1 MGTPSRLLIGSLK
14 TTARRVLHIK
24 RPHLLVACMPKSAST
39 FLTGVLAELPG
50 MRRAPLAWSFE
61 RREQVLDEIQLARY
75 DLDAY
80 VCQQHLRYSSHVGK
94 AIKEYG
100 LTPVVLTRNIF
111 DIVASIRDHTRN
123 ESSHSP
129 MVAIGPEH
137 AKLPDSALEEL
148 IAELAIPWF
157 INFYVSWQNVDCLR
171 LDYERLRSSVAEVV
185 REICGRAEMKVDD
198 HAIAAAIEEAQG
210 KAHRFNKGV
219 SGRGKNI
226 SPKARETILSLAR
239 HYPNVDFSPIGI
251 ARADTI

>member
-1 MGTPSRLLIGSLK
+1 
-14 TTARRVLHIK
+14 
-24 RPHLLVACMPKSAST
+24 
-39 FLTGVLAELPG
+39 
-50 MRRAPLAWSFE
+50 
-61 RREQVLDEIQLARY
+61 
-75 DLDAY
+75 
-80 VCQQHLRYSSHVGK
+80 
-94 AIKEYG
+94 
-100 LTPVVLTRNIF
+100 
-111 DIVASIRDHTRN
+111 
-123 ESSHSP
+123 

-251 ARADTI
+251 ARADTIVAPV